1 MTLKKYLSTL
11 YLTKKIK
18 NYKSKNI
25 SFESNKNE
33 ICENYYRV
41 DDEDKDGRGLF

>member
-1 MTLKKYLSTL
+1 MILKKYLSTL
-11 YLTKKIK
+11 YLTKRIK
-18 NYKSKNI
+18 NYKSKNVNFG
-25 SFESNKNE
+25 SRENE